1 MLKNNKSL
9 LAAFCC
15 LLLVSAFA
23 LPVAA
28 QSTTP
33 QQDRNPGDTRDGT
46 PGTTLNPNSDVN
58 RDVNG
63 EQVTPQTPNRDTSP
77 STMPPQTSPST
88 TPGRD
93 TNPSTMPA
101 QTNPSTTTPGRDT
114 SPSTMPAQT
123 NPSTTTP
130 GRDTSPSTMPAQT
143 NPSTTT
149 PQRSVAPGRTQDPA
163 AGTMPARTTP
173 STSGSTTAAD
183 RSADAG
189 QSNLPGTASGLPL
202 VGLIGAASLMGAAIR
217 RRR

>member
-77 STMPPQTSPST
+77 STMPAQTSPST

-93 TNPSTMPA
+93 TN
-101 QTNPSTTTPGRDT
+101 
-114 SPSTMPAQT
+114 PSTMPAQT